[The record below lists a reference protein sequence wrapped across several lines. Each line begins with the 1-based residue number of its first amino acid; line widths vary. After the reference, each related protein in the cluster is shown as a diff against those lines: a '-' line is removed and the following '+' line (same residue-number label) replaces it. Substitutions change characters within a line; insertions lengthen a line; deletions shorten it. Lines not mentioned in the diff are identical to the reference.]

1 MQIDD
6 KILSKTIQD
15 AIHRAYEAGYKDGYY
30 TGANQLIE
38 RIVKMQKDYINE
50 D

>member
-1 MQIDD
+1 MD
-6 KILSKTIQD
+6 KEAVSKAIQD
-15 AIHRAYEAGYKDGYY
+15 AVHRAYEAGYKDGYY
-30 TGANQLIE
+30 AGANQLIE

>member
-1 MQIDD
+1 MNEEIVA
-6 KILSKTIQD
+6 KTIQE
-15 AIHRAYEAGYKDGYY
+15 AVHRAYEAGYKDGYY
-30 TGANQLIE
+30 AGANQLIE